1 LGVKTKKE
9 EIKLKHVIAL
19 AIKFVMIAAVLL
31 IILTGFFDVSF
42 ADTLS
47 ISLALTLI
55 AYAMGDLLIFRRAGD
70 RSEQSTRNSIATIA
84 DVAVAILVIWIVGEA
99 LVGSGTDI
107 VTPAIISG
115 LFIGGGEWFFH
126 QYLDS
131 KVFRE
136 RAERRSSTAH

>member
-1 LGVKTKKE
+1 M
-9 EIKLKHVIAL
+9 KHLIAL

-42 ADTLS
+42 ADTLL

-55 AYAMGDLLIFRRAGD
+55 AYAMGDLLIFRRSGE
-70 RSEQSTRNSIATIA
+70 RSEQTTRNSIATIA
-84 DVAVAILVIWIVGEA
+84 DVAVSILVIWLIGEA
-99 LVGSGTDI
+99 LVGSGTDVI
-107 VTPAIISG
+107 TPAIISG

-131 KVFRE
+131 RVFRN
-136 RAERRSSTAH
+136 RKSRTTTAA